1 MRHEVLT
8 RSLQMRIWL
17 LFLMVFSLVLSGSAL
32 AGGTE
37 GRLVEVSGNVWTQ
50 APGDEEVHARAGST
64 MVPGT
69 LIRTGADGKAEVIFE
84 DGSSVIIRSNTSLK
98 LSGIKRQRK
107 KTSILIFF
115 GRIWNKVS
123 RALGDRAA
131 YEVNTPVLVAGV
143 RGTAFETAVGD
154 DGSVRIRVTDGTVAV
169 AGDGHTYEQAL
180 KPGQEVEAGIEGIG
194 RSGSADE
201 DVDWEKW
208 NAQKREHLRQQGRSL
223 VDNVKERILFRKKK
237 LEALRAQQKE
247 IESQRNTAISHARAG
262 DLEAIEEI
270 RRYNEALVRIADE
283 IADLGD
289 AAGSQFG
296 MVDHFSELAMD
307 PRFQMIDGKYVTA
320 EAERMQR
327 IKAMFDEMITEGTD
341 ISMAAMEKMLQEMSD
356 GQKGSLKFP
365 KGSSAEDL
373 WGNENK
379 DKKP

>member
-1 MRHEVLT
+1 
-8 RSLQMRIWL
+8 MRIWL
-17 LFLMVFSLVLSGSAL
+17 VLLLVFSLGFAGSAL
-32 AGGTE
+32 AGGTN
-37 GRLVEVSGNVWTQ
+37 GRLVEISGNVWTQ
-50 APGDEEVHARAGST
+50 TPGEEEVQARAGST

-84 DGSSVIIRSNTSLK
+84 DGSTVIIRSNTSLK

-123 RALGDRAA
+123 RAMGDRAA

-143 RGTAFETAVGD
+143 RGTVFETAVGD

-169 AGDGHTYEQAL
+169 AGDSRAYDQAL
-180 KPGQEVEAGIEGIG
+180 KPGQEVEAGIEGIE
-194 RSGSADE
+194 RSGAADE

-208 NAQKREHLRQQGRSL
+208 NAQKREHLRKQGRTI
-223 VDNVKERILFRKKK
+223 VDNVKERILFRKEK
-237 LEALRAQQKE
+237 LEALRVRQKE
-247 IESQRNTAISHARAG
+247 IESQRKAAISRARTG
-262 DLEAIEEI
+262 DSEAIEEI

-307 PRFQMIDGKYVTA
+307 PRFKMIDGKYVVA
-320 EAERMQR
+320 EVERMQR
-327 IKAMFDEMITEGTD
+327 IEAMFDEMIAEGTD
-341 ISMAAMEKMLQEMSD
+341 ISMEAMEKMLQEMSD

-373 WGNENK
+373 WGND
-379 DKKP
+379 DKNN